1 MFGTVAIIRPKAGKE
16 AELVAEF
23 NDWWRNRAPK
33 VKGAISGSVHKNG
46 TNPAELIMTAVF
58 DSKESYTANANDPE
72 QDRWYRQMR
81 EMLESDPKWMDGE
94 VLVCHHR

>member
-16 AELVAEF
+16 AELVAGF
-23 NDWWRNRAPK
+23 NDWWKNRAPK
-33 VKGAISGSVHKNG
+33 VKGAISSNVHKNG
-46 TNPAELIMTAVF
+46 ANPAELIMTVVF

-72 QDRWYRQMR
+72 QDRWYRQVR

-94 VLVCHHR
+94 VLVCHHV